1 MWDELW
7 LEREI
12 AADVLAAAVGKAHGL
27 VGADDVVVVDGIAAD
42 PSREAAVAI
51 HRTRGGGQFVTR
63 IQLDGK
69 VPADRRVFCARL
81 ASALGCK
88 ILGDDGKINPLTF
101 MLYEP
106 GNAHRVSLDAQ
117 QLEQQNA
124 VVIGPF
130 DERDEDDDY
139 RPTRPV
145 RRVTEPTEYRATRGG
160 QVAHIVLDYM
170 VEGLP
175 RPMGESWTAEATET
189 YANLQRLLGTL
200 AYRKASDEELQ
211 SVRTWSQSLRGTFAD
226 LEKAGWFV
234 VEVIE
239 ASDIVLTEPWDPE
252 QPAIAR

>member
-7 LEREI
+7 IEKEI
-12 AADVLAAAVGKAHGL
+12 AADVLAAAIGKAHGL
-27 VGADDVVVVDGIAAD
+27 SGADVVVVDGIAAEA
-42 PSREAAVAI
+42 SRDAAVTV
-51 HRTRGGGQFVTR
+51 HRTRGGGQFATR
-63 IQLDGK
+63 IQLDGR

-88 ILGDDGKINPLTF
+88 VLGDDGKVNPLTF

-106 GNAHRVSLDAQ
+106 GNAKRVALDAAE
-117 QLEQQNA
+117 LEHQNA
-124 VVIGPF
+124 VITGPF
-130 DERDEDDDY
+130 DERDEDEDY

-170 VEGLP
+170 IEGLP
-175 RPMGESWTAEATET
+175 RPPGETWSAELTET

-211 SVRTWSQSLRGTFAD
+211 SVRAWSDALRGTFAD

-252 QPAIAR
+252 QPAIKR